1 MEVEGALE
9 LNRILFDHSKDA
21 YDLSCQMVDAVEVRM
36 LVSFFSNTHKIR
48 QTYSEFGIERES
60 RVDRKEE
67 KCSYRKER

>member
-36 LVSFFSNTHKIR
+36 LVCRFSSTRNE
-48 QTYSEFGIERES
+48 TYNPTEFGIERES

-67 KCSYRKER
+67 KYSYRKER